1 MKNLIL
7 ILAITY
13 CLVSCYS
20 VKETDEIYQLNSY
33 RIIKLDSIN
42 HVYVLSAMRSD
53 TLYKVLS
60 YKDSSN
66 KCRNIFVDKT
76 YKLNLKSLFI
86 RGFVDSS
93 GRKFDITPDAV
104 PGLTGF
110 EYHGVLVSIDN
121 LPNQKRDLFEATNLK
136 GLCLVKNGK

>member
-20 VKETDEIYQLNSY
+20 VKGTGEIYQLNSY

-42 HVYVLSAMRSD
+42 NVYVLSAMRSD

-66 KCRNIFVDKT
+66 KCRNVFVNNT

-110 EYHGVLVSIDN
+110 EYHGVLVSIDK

-136 GLCLVKNGK
+136 GLCFVKIGK

>member
-13 CLVSCYS
+13 CYVSCYS
-20 VKETDEIYQLNSY
+20 VKEIDESYQLNSY
-33 RIIKLDSIN
+33 KIIKLDSIN
-42 HVYVLSAMRSD
+42 NVYVLSAMRLD
-53 TLYKVLS
+53 TLYKILS

-66 KCRNIFVDKT
+66 KCRSIFVNNT

-86 RGFVDSS
+86 RGFIDSS
-93 GRKFDITPDAV
+93 GRRFDITPEAV

-110 EYHGVLVSIDN
+110 EYHGVLVSIED
-121 LPNQKRDLFEATNLK
+121 LPNQKRDLFEATNLR
-136 GLCLVKNGK
+136 GLCFIKDNK